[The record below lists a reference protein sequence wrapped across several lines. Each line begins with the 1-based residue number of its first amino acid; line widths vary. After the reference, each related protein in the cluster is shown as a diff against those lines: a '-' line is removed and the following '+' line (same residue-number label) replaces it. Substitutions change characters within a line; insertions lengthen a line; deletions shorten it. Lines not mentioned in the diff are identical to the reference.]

1 MVNVSRTIRRLL
13 NGEEGVTLI
22 EALLVMPIV
31 LIAIT
36 TMVEL
41 GVAVFY
47 WNQTVKAVQIGA
59 RHASVSSPMMTM
71 ATYDTFMDDGLSTM
85 AEGDAIPNNRIS
97 ISCGQGAAPCDVAAM
112 NTLLTGGDGVCGNS
126 SPRIGVCDVA
136 PWVDA
141 DNILITYTR
150 SGLGYVGRPY
160 GQVST
165 ITVETVDLT
174 FDFMILDSI
183 LPVLGLIA
191 MPPNSVSV
199 TSEDLSSCDT
209 RC

>member
-13 NGEEGVTLI
+13 NGEEGVTLV

-71 ATYDTFMDDGLSTM
+71 ATYDTFMADGLSTLN
-85 AEGDAIPNNRIS
+85 EGVALPNNRIS
-97 ISCGQGAAPCDVAAM
+97 TSCGQGSAPCDGVAM
-112 NTLLTGGDGVCGNS
+112 NRLLTGGDGICGRR

-136 PWVDA
+136 PWIDA

-183 LPVLGLIA
+183 LPVLGTIA

>member
-1 MVNVSRTIRRLL
+1 MVNVARTLRRLRDR
-13 NGEEGVTLI
+13 EEGVTLV
-22 EALLVMPIV
+22 EALMVMPIV

-71 ATYDTFMDDGLSTM
+71 STYDTFMTNGYSTLS
-85 AEGDAIPNNRIS
+85 EGGPIPTDRIT
-97 ISCGQGAAPCDVAAM
+97 ISCGQGATPCNPGSM
-112 NTLLTGGDGVCGNS
+112 NMMLTGGDGICGQG

-136 PWVDA
+136 PWIDA
-141 DNILITYTR
+141 DNILVTYTR
-150 SGLGYVGRPY
+150 AGLGYVGRPF
-160 GQVST
+160 GEVST

-183 LPVLGLIA
+183 LPVLGTLS